1 MDKNFPYNDSTN
13 TTFNHNLQT
22 SVTSSS
28 PVWKVADESILP
40 SEVLENLEI
49 SWRVMSDRRRLCWP
63 MSLVTGCDYHRWC
76 EIIHTFKS
84 SWVGPL
90 QIWGDLDLH
99 PGVEFERDK
108 YNICLRYVNLISMCL
123 VIYGHRSS
131 SFVMEWVWGQFYLMP
146 QNTAWIGKLQ
156 IPSLRSSMRN
166 KCHFINICF
175 PLWLLGLH

>member
-1 MDKNFPYNDSTN
+1 MNRSCLLKSLRILRSHDVWCLTDGDCVGQCR
-13 TTFNHNLQT
+13 L
-22 SVTSSS
+22 S
-28 PVWKVADESILP
+28 PDA
-40 SEVLENLEI
+40 
-49 SWRVMSDRRRLCWP
+49 
-63 MSLVTGCDYHRWC
+63 TRWC

-131 SFVMEWVWGQFYLMP
+131 SFVMEWVWGQFYSMP
-146 QNTAWIGKLQ
+146 QNTTWIGKLQ